1 MGIAVG
7 VLLLGVV
14 SFLRLASLLFL
25 SIGIT
30 FAKLLQYKEVHREG
44 RGFHWHKKKVQV
56 FLVSGKKGEW
66 SSKNLQNSNYL
77 TILEPLFK
85 DFWGQFPYTRCR

>member
-44 RGFHWHKKKVQV
+44 RGFHWHQKIVQV